1 MITLYA
7 RNGQSKTLGKRKQRQ
22 RLYVSRGWEN
32 GAVGKEHIPRT
43 CVISNTHVK
52 AGVSVTPALGKQTGD
67 PLNLWADSVV

>member
-1 MITLYA
+1 MQG
-7 RNGQSKTLGKRKQRQ
+7 RGREQDSWKKKTKTKT
-22 RLYVSRGWEN
+22 VSRGWEN

-52 AGVSVTPALGKQTGD
+52 AAVSVTPALGKQTGD

>member
-1 MITLYA
+1 MQGKGRA
-7 RNGQSKTLGKRKQRQ
+7 RLLEKEDKDKDCKQGLG
-22 RLYVSRGWEN
+22 N

-52 AGVSVTPALGKQTGD
+52 AAVSVTPALGKQTGD